1 MADEVFEKAQAR
13 LSCLDVIVGILEVVL
28 EIQVSRAAL
37 QIKGFII
44 IIIFFIQ
51 DVTLFPDA
59 GI

>member
-1 MADEVFEKAQAR
+1 MADEVFEEAQAR

-51 DVTLFPDA
+51 DVMLFPDA

>member
-44 IIIFFIQ
+44 IIFFIQ